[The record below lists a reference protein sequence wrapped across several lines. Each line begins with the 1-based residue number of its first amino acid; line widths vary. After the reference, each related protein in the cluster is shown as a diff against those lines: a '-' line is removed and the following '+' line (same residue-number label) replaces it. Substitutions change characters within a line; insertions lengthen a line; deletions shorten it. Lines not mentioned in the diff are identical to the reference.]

1 MISAWDGGHL
11 VGLVRVLDDTEMV
24 AYMHWVLVD
33 PAYHGQH
40 IGSHLVE
47 LVKAKYRD
55 YFLLEVM
62 PEESKNAPFYQK
74 HGFHL
79 MDDGR
84 AMQIVNRGCRAGS
97 ADGARA
103 AACANRGQRT

>member
-1 MISAWDGGHL
+1 M
-11 VGLVRVLDDTEMV
+11 
-24 AYMHWVLVD
+24 
-33 PAYHGQH
+33 
-40 IGSHLVE
+40 E

-84 AMQIVNRGCRAGS
+84 AMQIVNRG
-97 ADGARA
+97 
-103 AACANRGQRT
+103 